1 MHSETRRRRPLL
13 SPVDHHAGPITQG
26 RSPGPITQG
35 RSRRA
40 SRRGWSPGLVTRAR
54 SSKADRSRPITRSVP
69 PKAAHPKASTRNG
82 DLDPRAS
89 ATQLS
94 TTEHPSAALIHRT
107 PLGSPASIPVRRP
120 LDSRRTSRRP
130 LTPGGKMQSPAT
142 TPDDIEATPDHAYLT
157 TSAHPRRHFIRSPT
171 ATPPSRPNP
180 KPTTTHAQTPG
191 LITKAHKP
199 HTAPQAAAVQAPT
212 QVRPSAETH
221 NPSQTRRSPSVRQ
234 QAPISTQAPTPVS
247 AQILIP
253 ATAKASLHA
262 SAKPP
267 ARTSARTSNPAS
279 AQAPVQASAQAPVQA
294 SASAPDPASAP
305 VHSPVPSR
313 PARITWPRFSKWVH
327 YAAVN
332 RERGMS
338 TAEYAVGTIAACA
351 FAALLFKVVSSPEV
365 QEMLTALINRA
376 LNTTKE

>member
-1 MHSETRRRRPLL
+1 
-13 SPVDHHAGPITQG
+13 
-26 RSPGPITQG
+26 
-35 RSRRA
+35 
-40 SRRGWSPGLVTRAR
+40 
-54 SSKADRSRPITRSVP
+54 
-69 PKAAHPKASTRNG
+69 
-82 DLDPRAS
+82 
-89 ATQLS
+89 
-94 TTEHPSAALIHRT
+94 
-107 PLGSPASIPVRRP
+107 
-120 LDSRRTSRRP
+120 
-130 LTPGGKMQSPAT
+130 MQSPAT

-191 LITKAHKP
+191 LIAKAHRP
-199 HTAPQAAAVQAPT
+199 HTAPQAAAVQAPR

-234 QAPISTQAPTPVS
+234 QTPISTQAPTPAS

-279 AQAPVQASAQAPVQA
+279 TQAPVQASAQAPVQA